1 MSTYRYTECGL
12 DNVIIQGVEFVTD
25 DNGEEVVSIP
35 NVNGLHKA
43 IAEGILLRQAGMS
56 GKELRFIRTEM
67 GMTQAELAGIVNR
80 EPLSVSRWERGETPI
95 DHNAQALI
103 RLIAIQRLEVETD
116 ASAQDIAGW
125 CVPSA
130 GDPPILIDGHNPDD
144 YCLAA

>member
-56 GKELRFIRTEM
+56 GKELRFIPR
-67 GMTQAELAGIVNR
+67 R
-80 EPLSVSRWERGETPI
+80 
-95 DHNAQALI
+95 
-103 RLIAIQRLEVETD
+103 
-116 ASAQDIAGW
+116 
-125 CVPSA
+125 
-130 GDPPILIDGHNPDD
+130 ILPGGV
-144 YCLAA
+144 CLVLVIPRS